1 MDKLIKDNFIEVT
14 GDNDLHFF
22 VKEFDEL
29 RSIYIE
35 TTDNYTQTEN
45 MYNIH
50 PRNNESAKESD
61 ESFR

>member
-1 MDKLIKDNFIEVT
+1 MTYI
-14 GDNDLHFF
+14 FF

-35 TTDNYTQTEN
+35 TADNYTQTEN

-61 ESFR
+61 ESFRWPGTIFWQCYYL